1 MWSLGCIATPR
12 GSHGRGL
19 AAEAAPPWTRRQCLH
34 AGLRMHLSPDL
45 RSQHFLFLLG
55 LTACSRGWDP
65 GSRPESV
72 WDSLAPIELRTLF
85 SQFPP
90 EMEFTS
96 HLWSVHKLLQSTYSV
111 PGIDATQ
118 QKYTHDPGKPI
129 LCRCLKNSDSAEYG
143 HQMLII
149 NYFFKRR
156 NKKITRFHVY
166 TVIIL
171 KIEAPELW
179 SKHFWQKKEKKNIR
193 ENV

>member
-19 AAEAAPPWTRRQCLH
+19 AAEVAPPWTRRQCLH

-45 RSQHFLFLLG
+45 RSQLFLFLPILI
-55 LTACSRGWDP
+55 AYSRGWDP

-111 PGIDATQ
+111 PGIGAT
-118 QKYTHDPGKPI
+118 
-129 LCRCLKNSDSAEYG
+129 
-143 HQMLII
+143 
-149 NYFFKRR
+149 
-156 NKKITRFHVY
+156 
-166 TVIIL
+166 
-171 KIEAPELW
+171 
-179 SKHFWQKKEKKNIR
+179 
-193 ENV
+193 